1 MQALAPDS
9 HLVGDFPNLG
19 EVWYSKNLLGL
30 SSDPIAC
37 LSSPFRDAFNFFTPN
52 FDTVTSHPAHSAAPF
67 LVVIFVMFY
76 IGTADDTEQF
86 SPEDKQRRRVES
98 FPPVAD

>member
-19 EVWYSKNLLGL
+19 EVWYNKNLLGL

-37 LSSPFRDAFNFFTPN
+37 PSSPFHDAFNFFTSN

-67 LVVIFVMFY
+67 LVAIV
-76 IGTADDTEQF
+76 
-86 SPEDKQRRRVES
+86 
-98 FPPVAD
+98 VAATMDF